1 MQRHAQ
7 NFLIECVENYL
18 IFLVRFSFY
27 SLEKAK
33 LHRDPTYTQ
42 HRYEDLLEGAISL
55 YSIETTEYHTIETIT
70 KEEFPEIL
78 IGKDMR
84 GKSADMFV
92 K

>member
-1 MQRHAQ
+1 MSITKRINWPSHEMTLQIGFR
-7 NFLIECVENYL
+7 
-18 IFLVRFSFY
+18 
-27 SLEKAK
+27 LEKAK
-33 LHRDPTYTQ
+33 FHRDPKCTQ

-78 IGKDMR
+78 IGKDVR
-84 GKSADMFV
+84 GKSADIFA

>member
-1 MQRHAQ
+1 MTLKL
-7 NFLIECVENYL
+7 FFSEN
-18 IFLVRFSFY
+18 
-27 SLEKAK
+27 AK
-33 LHRDPTYTQ
+33 LRREPTTCTQ

-84 GKSADMFV
+84 GKSADVFP

>member
-1 MQRHAQ
+1 MFILLICSR
-7 NFLIECVENYL
+7 LIEYLFDFGIDIAENL
-18 IFLVRFSFY
+18 
-27 SLEKAK
+27 KH
-33 LHRDPTYTQ
+33 HRDPMCTQ

-84 GKSADMFV
+84 GKSAEIFTT
-92 K
+92 

>member
-1 MQRHAQ
+1 MTLKLL
-7 NFLIECVENYL
+7 FSENAK
-18 IFLVRFSFY
+18 VR
-27 SLEKAK
+27 K
-33 LHRDPTYTQ
+33 DPTTSSTQ

-78 IGKDMR
+78 IGKDVR
-84 GKSADMFV
+84 GKSADVFP

>member
-1 MQRHAQ
+1 MTRCHNCQWHLRENH
-7 NFLIECVENYL
+7 FLLLSAEH
-18 IFLVRFSFY
+18 S
-27 SLEKAK
+27 K
-33 LHRDPTYTQ
+33 LHADPSSTQ

-70 KEEFPEIL
+70 KEEYPEIL

-84 GKSADMFV
+84 GKSADMFP